1 MNEVKYLIVELDP
14 YKIGEVLG
22 TYNRKIRLC
31 EIEGT
36 ISIYDDMICVLSAE
50 YKPLYRMISCIPEVP
65 KNLGNLQKIL
75 WWYIYSTYKMKVWIN
90 LNEELNIVVKPS
102 YKNLAREYEV

>member
-1 MNEVKYLIVELDP
+1 M
-14 YKIGEVLG
+14 GEVLG
-22 TYNRKIRLC
+22 THNRKIRVC

-36 ISIYDDMICVLSAE
+36 ISIYDDMVCVLSAD
-50 YKPLYRMISCIPEVP
+50 YKALYRMISSLPEVP

-75 WWYIYSTYKMKVWIN
+75 WWYIYSTHKMKVRPN

-102 YKNLAREYEV
+102 YENLAKEYEV